1 VNMKATDVAC
11 AVLAVVLMV
20 MISSYLVPPQPVYV
34 DETEEFEV
42 GGITVDMPSE
52 YVQLPTLRT
61 GLPFRLAMFS
71 GNDSVAE
78 QLAHAVDKPG
88 EDMWYRA
95 YQVSLFVY
103 RNIEYANDPY
113 DMWKLPWET
122 VRDGEGDCEDMAV
135 LAHSMLLA
143 LNIDSVLV
151 CTHHHVLLGVN
162 TGEMDGHGVWHY
174 GKWYQLMEVGG
185 IPGFAEYE
193 PYLTMSAGVNVGGL
207 LMFQLYVVLFI
218 LLVSAIYGKQTE
230 KERR

>member
-1 VNMKATDVAC
+1 MKAADVAC
-11 AVLAVVLMV
+11 AVLAAVLVV
-20 MISSYLVPPQPVYV
+20 MISSYLIPLQPVHV
-34 DETEEFEV
+34 EETEEFEI

-71 GNDSVAE
+71 GNDPVAE
-78 QLAHAVDKPG
+78 RLAQAVDMPG
-88 EDMWYRA
+88 DETWYRA

-103 RNIEYANDPY
+103 RNIEYADDFY
-113 DMWKLPWET
+113 DVWKLPWET
-122 VRDGEGDCEDMAV
+122 VRDGEGDCEDMAI

-143 LNIDSVLV
+143 MNIDSVLV

-162 TGEMDGHGVWHY
+162 TGEHH
-174 GKWYQLMEVGG
+174 GKWYQLMEVGS

-193 PYLTMSAGVNVGGL
+193 PYLVMDAGANMGGL
-207 LMFQLYVVLFI
+207 VMCQLYTVLLM
-218 LLVSAIYGKQTE
+218 LLAIAMYGKRTE

>member
-1 VNMKATDVAC
+1 MNATDVAYT
-11 AVLAVVLMV
+11 VLAVVLMV
-20 MISSYLVPPQPVYV
+20 MISTYLIPPQPVYV
-34 DETEEFEV
+34 EETEEFEIE
-42 GGITVDMPSE
+42 GITVNMPSK

-71 GNDSVAE
+71 GNDGVAE
-78 QLAHAVDKPG
+78 QLAHAVDMPG
-88 EDMWYRA
+88 EDTWYRA

-103 RNIEYANDPY
+103 RNIEYADDFY
-113 DMWKLPWET
+113 DVWKLPWET
-122 VRDGEGDCEDMAV
+122 VRDGKGDCEDMAV

-162 TGEMDGHGVWHY
+162 TGEMDGYGVWHY

-185 IPGFAEYE
+185 IPGLAEYE
-193 PYLTMSAGVNVGGL
+193 PYLVMSAGANVGGL
-207 LMFQLYVVLFI
+207 VMCQLYTVLLM
-218 LLVSAIYGKQTE
+218 LLLTAMYGKQME